1 MKKLSVLA
9 VALCA
14 LSVQAA
20 ESPITLSWLLDEM
33 TDREAVTRFPDPCYK
48 MRLWSS
54 HSRLSV
60 APDKPGWFA
69 NRDWNNFVREETN
82 AVGEVERV
90 MVDAEGPGALVRAWV
105 TGNLIGDT
113 VLRVYVDGAK
123 EPIFKGLSTNLV
135 GGTAICGAP
144 LSQALSPATP
154 IDRQAF
160 NLFLPIPYARHLKV
174 TAVVP
179 NPKTMFYYNFETRT
193 WPAGT
198 AVESASQEVVSAAA
212 EKIAAVN
219 AILAQAVEPVPAGEA
234 QSFDGTLKVGE
245 RKTLSFAGPGA
256 IRYLQLK
263 TVCPRDVS
271 VFMWGEEEGNVRDV
285 EIQLA
290 FDGVTTVKMPVGE
303 FFNAGIWGCD
313 FHRTRFS
320 SVTDKWV
327 MSSRWVM
334 PFAKSCELTLVNTG
348 DRAMVLKETKVVKGD
363 YAWDARSMHFGA
375 TYVSR
380 PDVPT
385 RKQDLPYDVSFDVQ
399 EGRGLVVGTSVTVN
413 NPARGWWGEGDEKIW
428 VDGEKD
434 PSYIGTGTEDYFCY
448 AWCQHAPF
456 SHPFVTQPCGDGNGD
471 GAAYGGYA
479 VNFRARALDAIP
491 FQSSIR
497 FDMELWHWCD
507 ARIRYDSVSW
517 HYLAPDRTVSR

>member
-1 MKKLSVLA
+1 MKLSVFA

-20 ESPITLSWLLDEM
+20 ESPITLSSLLDEM
-33 TDREAVTRFPDPCYK
+33 TDREAVTRFPEPCYR

-69 NRDWNNFVREETN
+69 NWDWNNFVREETN

-105 TGNLIGDT
+105 TGNAAGIST
-113 VLRVYVDGAK
+113 LRVYVDGAAK
-123 EPIFKGLSTNLV
+123 PLFEGVVTNLV

-144 LSQALSPATP
+144 LSQGLSPATP
-154 IDRQAF
+154 LEKQGF

-174 TAVVP
+174 SVVM
-179 NPKTMFYYNFETRT
+179 PKPKETFYYNFETRT

-198 AVESASQEVVSAAA
+198 AVESASKEVMSAAA
-212 EKIAAVN
+212 KKVAAVN
-219 AILAQAVEPVPAGEA
+219 AILAQADEPVPAGETKT
-234 QSFDGTLKVGE
+234 FDVKLQPGE

-256 IRYLQLK
+256 IRYLQMK
-263 TVCPRDVS
+263 TVCPRDES
-271 VFMWGEEEGNVRDV
+271 VFMWGDEEGNVRDV
-285 EIQLA
+285 EIRLA

-303 FFNAGIWGCD
+303 FFNTGIWGCD
-313 FHRTRFS
+313 LQRTRFS

-348 DRAMVLKETKVVKGD
+348 DRAMVLKETKVVKGG

-385 RKQDLPYDVSFDVQ
+385 RRQGLPYDVVFEDLK
-399 EGRGLVVGTSVTVN
+399 GRGLVVGTSVTVN
-413 NPARGWWGEGDEKIW
+413 NPARGWWGEGDEKVW

-434 PSYIGTGTEDYFCY
+434 PSYIGTGTEDFFCY

-491 FQSSIR
+491 FRRSIR
-497 FDMELWHWCD
+497 FDMELWHWWD
-507 ARIRYDSVSW
+507 VRIRYDTVSW
-517 HYLAPDRTVSR
+517 HYLMP